1 MKKKSIL
8 FIFLLLFAANPV
20 FAAKELFNSPEDLEN
35 IQEFFYEAPIIPGPE
50 VKSNEPKN
58 LTTPLKATPLF
69 KKCRIKITNY
79 FRTKDLRDAE
89 KILENEK
96 KEHAKLIKE
105 EAVDSEV
112 IDKNLDIS
120 PAETSQEEMSENKIE
135 LSGGVKEQVASND
148 ALLDADNI
156 DYDEETQNIIATGK
170 PILVF
175 PPQSVTLKADKMIY
189 NNNSNILKAY
199 GNVEVI
205 RDDNVIKGDFI
216 QVNMNEENS
225 FMENVN
231 SKKTYLTIKARSASS
246 QQDKIILNR
255 GKLVSEESHV
265 INFHN
270 RMIGGEIFN
279 TMLIPEGEESSL
291 ADQLGNTAI
300 KIQAEKVVV
309 DAKKD
314 HDVISLRDATIC
326 YGDHE
331 LFTIP
336 SFTAHTNKKQEYFE
350 ANYPE
355 FGSRTKL
362 GMFIGPGFVFDIPN
376 GAIVK
381 VMPMLNYKDK
391 IGFGGG
397 LKYVSGTN
405 RTEFMYGSANDIF
418 VLRGKQQLDDK
429 LLIQYGANSYMD
441 EWWFGMRIPKY
452 TAEIVYKDKVLVP
465 NTIKEGLDLSFRHRA
480 SFGYMQDNDENRYGE
495 NIAINNIGTIRGK
508 YMAELSQN
516 LYHYIDPKNAIRFNI
531 DAVLQG
537 SAAVY
542 GTGDTQFVGRVG
554 PRFHTQYKHWMQEFG
569 YFISGY
575 QDNTP
580 MPVFD
585 AYRYGHSN
593 VYIREAWRVNK
604 YLTLA
609 WAGSM
614 TLTDDS
620 LNGKLFQENSFIVS
634 FGPDDLKLSVGYDV
648 VRGQTYFAVNVYMDT
663 KGSSLEYEKMEIKNP
678 DKLAKSDEKEEK
690 LITFDEN
697 TEMKPPVKK
706 IYAEVIDIED
716 PDKEDI

>member
-1 MKKKSIL
+1 
-8 FIFLLLFAANPV
+8 
-20 FAAKELFNSPEDLEN
+20 
-35 IQEFFYEAPIIPGPE
+35 
-50 VKSNEPKN
+50 
-58 LTTPLKATPLF
+58 
-69 KKCRIKITNY
+69 
-79 FRTKDLRDAE
+79 
-89 KILENEK
+89 
-96 KEHAKLIKE
+96 
-105 EAVDSEV
+105 
-112 IDKNLDIS
+112 
-120 PAETSQEEMSENKIE
+120 
-135 LSGGVKEQVASND
+135 
-148 ALLDADNI
+148 
-156 DYDEETQNIIATGK
+156 
-170 PILVF
+170 
-175 PPQSVTLKADKMIY
+175 
-189 NNNSNILKAY
+189 
-199 GNVEVI
+199 
-205 RDDNVIKGDFI
+205 
-216 QVNMNEENS
+216 
-225 FMENVN
+225 
-231 SKKTYLTIKARSASS
+231 
-246 QQDKIILNR
+246 
-255 GKLVSEESHV
+255 
-265 INFHN
+265 
-270 RMIGGEIFN
+270 
-279 TMLIPEGEESSL
+279 
-291 ADQLGNTAI
+291 
-300 KIQAEKVVV
+300 
-309 DAKKD
+309 
-314 HDVISLRDATIC
+314 
-326 YGDHE
+326 
-331 LFTIP
+331 
-336 SFTAHTNKKQEYFE
+336 
-350 ANYPE
+350 
-355 FGSRTKL
+355 
-362 GMFIGPGFVFDIPN
+362 
-376 GAIVK
+376 
-381 VMPMLNYKDK
+381 
-391 IGFGGG
+391 
-397 LKYVSGTN
+397 
-405 RTEFMYGSANDIF
+405 
-418 VLRGKQQLDDK
+418 
-429 LLIQYGANSYMD
+429 MD

-495 NIAINNIGTIRGK
+495 DIAINNIGTIRGK

-690 LITFDEN
+690 LITFEEN
-697 TEMKPPVKK
+697 TEMKAPVKK